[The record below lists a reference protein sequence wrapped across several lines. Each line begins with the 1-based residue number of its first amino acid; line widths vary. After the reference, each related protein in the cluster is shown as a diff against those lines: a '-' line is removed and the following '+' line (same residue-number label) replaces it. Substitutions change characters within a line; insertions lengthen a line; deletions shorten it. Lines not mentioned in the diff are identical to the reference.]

1 MAENDEKTAEKSVAG
16 NDEKPADKQL
26 VIQKGLRKRLFI

>member
-16 NDEKPADKQL
+16 NDEKTGRQTARDSE
-26 VIQKGLRKRLFI
+26 GLRKRLFI